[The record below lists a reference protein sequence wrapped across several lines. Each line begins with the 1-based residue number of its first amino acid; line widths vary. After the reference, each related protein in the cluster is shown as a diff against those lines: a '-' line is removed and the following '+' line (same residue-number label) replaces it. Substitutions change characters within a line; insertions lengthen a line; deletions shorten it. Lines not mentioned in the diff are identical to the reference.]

1 MNAEHGEQES
11 LTGTVVRGVSLSG
24 LGYVLAQLIN
34 LGVYIVLTRLLSP
47 SEFGVYAAGSV
58 LVGLALLGTDG
69 GMVSA
74 VIHRRDR
81 LEEAANTALIATA
94 TGGFLFALMALAA
107 APLVGA
113 IVRDSEVTDVAAVM
127 SGTVFVQAL
136 SSIPNA
142 LLQRQFSFMRRLV
155 IEPVDVIVFGAC
167 AITLASVGLGVWS
180 MVIGQYAALAG
191 DVVLGWTLVRW
202 RPRLRLATYEMW
214 RELIGYSRYLVISGA
229 IFWAYEQ
236 GPTFIVGRFFGT
248 APLGQFRNGF
258 RLASTPLGLLVSG
271 AAYVLFPAFAR
282 ISHDAARLAPAF
294 LRSLRWIS
302 IAALPMGLILLPL
315 GHSLTVLLLGDR
327 WGPAGEVTAALGAWT
342 GAGVIISMCGEAL
355 KATGRT
361 KEHLRMVA
369 VQMPV
374 TLAAMAVL
382 VPVSLTAA
390 AYGLSL
396 GAALA
401 ACYAMLLA
409 SRHMDVSVRE
419 MVAELWPPLIA
430 AVGMA
435 LALLPVDNL
444 LDPPAHGTVVG
455 LLLLAGEGLG
465 GALIFAALM
474 RLVAPERTREAASAA
489 MRFLNRR
496 NAGGR
501 DPSESAA

>member
-1 MNAEHGEQES
+1 MNGERDEQGP

-24 LGYVLAQLIN
+24 LGFVLAQVIN

-47 SEFGVYAAGSV
+47 SEFGIYAAGSV

-81 LEEAANTALIATA
+81 VEEAANTALIATA
-94 TGGFLFALMALAA
+94 SGGLLFALMALAA

-113 IVRDSEVTDVAAVM
+113 IVRSSEVTEVAAVM

-142 LLQRQFSFMRRLV
+142 LLQRQFSFLRRLV
-155 IEPVDVIVFGAC
+155 IEPVDVVVFGAC
-167 AITLASVGLGVWS
+167 AITLASIGLGVWAL
-180 MVIGQYAALAG
+180 VIGQYVALAG

-202 RPRLRLATYEMW
+202 KPRLRLATFQMW
-214 RELIGYSRYLVISGA
+214 RELAGYTRYLVASGA
-229 IFWAYEQ
+229 VFWAYEQ

-302 IAALPMGLILLPL
+302 IAALPMGFILFPL

-342 GAGVIISMCGEAL
+342 GAGVVISMCGEAL

-361 KEHLRMVA
+361 KQHLRMVA
-369 VQMPV
+369 VQMPL
-374 TLAAMAVL
+374 TLVAMAAL
-382 VPVSLTAA
+382 VPAGLTAA
-390 AYGLSL
+390 TYGLSL

-401 ACYAMLLA
+401 ACYAMRVA
-409 SRHMDVSVRE
+409 SRQLDVSVRE
-419 MVAELWPPLIA
+419 MLAEVWPPLVA
-430 AVGMA
+430 ALGMA
-435 LALLPVDNL
+435 LALLPVNDL
-444 LDPPAHGTVVG
+444 LDPESHGTAVG

-465 GALIFAALM
+465 GALLFALLM
-474 RLVAPERTREAASAA
+474 RLVAPERAREAAHAA
-489 MRFLNRR
+489 IGFVQRR
-496 NAGGR
+496 TGVRGPKGSTA
-501 DPSESAA
+501 